1 MPGLGEQIGKLLLT
15 AGFLLILLGGLLIA
29 LSKIKI
35 INLGRLPGDIF
46 IQKGNYSFYFPIVTC
61 LLLSILLTILANWLF
76 RK

>member
-1 MPGLGEQIGKLLLT
+1 MPGPGEHIGRLLLA

-29 LSKIKI
+29 LGKIKI

>member
-1 MPGLGEQIGKLLLT
+1 MPGLGEQIGRLLLT

-29 LSKIKI
+29 LSKIKF

-46 IQKGNYSFYFPIVTC
+46 IQKGNYSFYFPIITC
-61 LLLSILLTILANWLF
+61 LLLSILLTILVNCLF